1 MIKLK
6 IKDKIEIMLDDE
18 ILTGIIT
25 GISTR
30 ETDREFWEYY
40 NVELQQKGWSLTFSH
55 VTEKEKED
63 ESQS

>member
-55 VTEKEKED
+55 VTEKEQTD
-63 ESQS
+63 EPQS

>member
-1 MIKLK
+1 MKKLK
-6 IKDKIEIMLDDE
+6 INDKIKIMVNDE

-55 VTEKEKED
+55 VTEKEKQD
-63 ESQS
+63 DLL

>member
-1 MIKLK
+1 MKKLK
-6 IKDKIEIMLDDE
+6 INDKIEIMVNDE
-18 ILTGIIT
+18 TLTGIIT

-55 VTEKEKED
+55 ITEKEKQD
-63 ESQS
+63 D

>member
-18 ILTGIIT
+18 VLTGTIT

-30 ETDREFWEYY
+30 ETHREFWEYY

-55 VTEKEKED
+55 VTEKEQTD
-63 ESQS
+63 ELLS

>member
-1 MIKLK
+1 MKKLK
-6 IKDKIEIMLDDE
+6 INDRIEIMLNDE

-30 ETDREFWEYY
+30 ETDREFWEFY

-55 VTEKEKED
+55 VTEKEI
-63 ESQS
+63 SR

>member
-30 ETDREFWEYY
+30 ETDREFFEYY

-55 VTEKEKED
+55 VTEKEHTD
-63 ESQS
+63 EPQS

>member
-1 MIKLK
+1 MKKLK
-6 IKDKIEIMLDDE
+6 INDKIEIMVNDE

-55 VTEKEKED
+55 VTDKEETR
-63 ESQS
+63 

>member
-1 MIKLK
+1 MKKLK
-6 IKDKIEIMLDDE
+6 INDKIEIMVNDE

-40 NVELQQKGWSLTFSH
+40 NVELQQKGWSLTFYH
-55 VTEKEKED
+55 VTEELKQD
-63 ESQS
+63 D

>member
-55 VTEKEKED
+55 VTEKDKED
-63 ESQS
+63 EPQS

>member
-1 MIKLK
+1 MQKLK
-6 IKDKIEIMLDDE
+6 INDKIEIMVNDE
-18 ILTGIIT
+18 ILTGVID

-55 VTEKEKED
+55 ITEKEVPND
-63 ESQS
+63 

>member
-1 MIKLK
+1 MKKLK
-6 IKDKIEIMLDDE
+6 INDRIEIMVNDE

-55 VTEKEKED
+55 VTEKELKQD
-63 ESQS
+63 D

>member
-1 MIKLK
+1 MNKLK

-18 ILTGIIT
+18 ILTGTIT

-30 ETDREFWEYY
+30 ESDREFWEYY

-55 VTEKEKED
+55 VTEKELKQD
-63 ESQS
+63 ETK

>member
-1 MIKLK
+1 MKKLK
-6 IKDKIEIMLDDE
+6 INDKIEIMVNDE

-30 ETDREFWEYY
+30 ETGREFWEYY

-55 VTEKEKED
+55 ITEKEKQD
-63 ESQS
+63 D

>member
-18 ILTGIIT
+18 ILTGTIT

-40 NVELQQKGWSLTFSH
+40 NVELQNKGWSLTFSH
-55 VTEKEKED
+55 VTEKEQTD
-63 ESQS
+63 EPQS

>member
-1 MIKLK
+1 MKKLK
-6 IKDKIEIMLDDE
+6 INDRIEIMVNDE

-55 VTEKEKED
+55 VTEKVQD
-63 ESQS
+63 V

>member
-1 MIKLK
+1 MTKLK

-55 VTEKEKED
+55 ATEKEQTNEP
-63 ESQS
+63 QS

>member
-1 MIKLK
+1 MKKLK
-6 IKDKIEIMLDDE
+6 INDKIEIMVNDE

-25 GISTR
+25 VISTR

-55 VTEKEKED
+55 VTER
-63 ESQS
+63 S

>member
-1 MIKLK
+1 MKKLK
-6 IKDKIEIMLDDE
+6 INDRIEIMLNDE

-55 VTEKEKED
+55 VIEKEI
-63 ESQS
+63 SR

>member
-1 MIKLK
+1 MKKLK
-6 IKDKIEIMLDDE
+6 INDRIEIMLNDE

-55 VTEKEKED
+55 VTEKELKQD
-63 ESQS
+63 D

>member
-18 ILTGIIT
+18 VLTGIIT

-30 ETDREFWEYY
+30 ENDREFWEYY

-55 VTEKEKED
+55 VTEKELKQD
-63 ESQS
+63 D

>member
-1 MIKLK
+1 MKKLK
-6 IKDKIEIMLDDE
+6 INDKIEIMVNDE

-55 VTEKEKED
+55 VTEKEKQD
-63 ESQS
+63 E

>member
-30 ETDREFWEYY
+30 ETDREFFEYY

-55 VTEKEKED
+55 VTEKEQTD
-63 ESQS
+63 EPQS

>member
-63 ESQS
+63 EPQS